1 MRGTVAREVATPPW
15 RAGLGGAAAAGGAGS
30 TKNGNNTR
38 GACPIGPVGARH
50 ARGAL
55 DKYKDA
61 AGVRGGPIAHFSIEV

>member
-1 MRGTVAREVATPPW
+1 MATPPW